1 MPAKKINV
9 PEDELKAFALAT
21 SLAECAR
28 HYGYAL
34 STIRSLARRRGW
46 KTPARLAKAAA
57 YVDEGEREIKSAS
70 KAVHRRES
78 AGDALERHLEQSGRA
93 FRSGL
98 ASGLASAAESVGSM
112 SGDEV
117 LGASK
122 HVANIVGAGKVIFGL
137 TSGEANSAVL
147 NVNLLSMN
155 LDDIPRDVRSD
166 LPLLTLDN

>member
-46 KTPARLAKAAA
+46 KTPARLARAAA
-57 YVDEGEREIKSAS
+57 YIEEGKGDIKTAIRN
-70 KAVHRRES
+70 VHRTES
-78 AGDALERHLEQSGRA
+78 AGDALERHLEQTGRT

-98 ASGLASAAESVGSM
+98 ASGLASAAASVGSM
-112 SGDEV
+112 SGEEV

-137 TSGEANSAVL
+137 TSGETNSAVL

-155 LDDIPRDVRSD
+155 LDDIPRYVSPNS
-166 LPLLTLDN
+166 PLLTLDN